1 MSGLWMIIIICIVVF
16 IVIVVDELPDM
27 YFVDLLLN

>member
-27 YFVDLLLN
+27 YFVHLLLN